1 MKKLSILFFSF
12 LFLLSSCATMK
23 SLDDKMMKITE
34 GMSQKEVKEIFGAPN
49 FRRFDNGREEWEYS
63 YTTVITDTKIFLI
76 RFESGR
82 VVGMDTFV
90 VPYEP
95 NRENTFVR

>member
-1 MKKLSILFFSF
+1 
-12 LFLLSSCATMK
+12 MK
-23 SLDDKMMKITE
+23 SVDDKMMKITE
-34 GMSQKEVKEIFGAPN
+34 GMSQKEVTEIFGAPK

-63 YTTVITDTKIFLI
+63 YPNVLTDTKIFLI

-95 NRENTFVR
+95 KPEKPFIK